1 MWFLG
6 LAKQCLEMGMDM
18 DGDGDRFREPE
29 RSFGDRGGD
38 GFRDLGIL
46 QWGWGPLN
54 GNASWSRMKQDADAK
69 SLEPVS
75 SVVGGV
81 GPTLHKSMHAQ
92 DSKIDPA

>member
-1 MWFLG
+1 MGIGFGNQSGVLG
-6 LAKQCLEMGMDM
+6 IGVGMDFEILGSCN
-18 DGDGDRFREPE
+18 GDGD
-29 RSFGDRGGD
+29 
-38 GFRDLGIL
+38 
-46 QWGWGPLN
+46 GWGPLN